1 MKRTTLNRRGFL
13 IAAAA
18 GAGAIPIVSKNGIAE
33 TNDEGIPLRKLG
45 RHDEKVTMLALGGH
59 HLGRI
64 TDANDNKDKKA
75 SIHLTR
81 LAIDRGIT
89 FLDNAWC
96 YHDGYA
102 EELMGD
108 ALRDGYRKKVFLMTK
123 VHGRDKQGAM
133 AHLEEILKRFHTDMI
148 DLWQFH
154 DLRQEDPDKIFA
166 ANGAIE
172 AAVEARKA
180 GKIRYIGY
188 TGHNNY
194 EIHRRM
200 LTDFDF
206 EWDTVQMPINVLDP
220 HYRSFLKNIVPV
232 LVERG
237 IAPIAMKTMAAGRLL
252 ETGTVTVEQGLH
264 YVWSQPVATLVS
276 GIASE
281 EHLEYQIR
289 AAKNFTPLSAEE
301 QEAFLK
307 KTQEYAQKG
316 EFENYKAKV

>member
-1 MKRTTLNRRGFL
+1 MERITLNRRGFL
-13 IAAAA
+13 LAAAVSA
-18 GAGAIPIVSKNGIAE
+18 GAVPVIKNESFAD
-33 TNDEGIPLRKLG
+33 TNDAGIPLRKLG

-64 TDANDNKDKKA
+64 TDANGKKDMKA
-75 SIHLTR
+75 SIRLTR
-81 LAIDRGIT
+81 MAIDRGIT

-102 EELMGD
+102 EELMGN
-108 ALRDGYRKKVFLMTK
+108 ALKDGYRKKVFLMTK
-123 VHGRDKQGAM
+123 VHGRNKQGAM
-133 AHLEEILKRFHTDMI
+133 AHLEESLKRFHTDMI

-220 HYRSFLKNIVPV
+220 HYRSFLNNIVPV
-232 LVERG
+232 LVDRG

-252 ETGTVTVEQGLH
+252 ETRTVTVEQGLH

-289 AAKNFTPLSAEE
+289 AAKNFTPLSVAE
-301 QEAFLK
+301 QEAYLK
-307 KTQEYAQKG
+307 KTRDFALKG
-316 EFENYKAKV
+316 KYEDYKAKV